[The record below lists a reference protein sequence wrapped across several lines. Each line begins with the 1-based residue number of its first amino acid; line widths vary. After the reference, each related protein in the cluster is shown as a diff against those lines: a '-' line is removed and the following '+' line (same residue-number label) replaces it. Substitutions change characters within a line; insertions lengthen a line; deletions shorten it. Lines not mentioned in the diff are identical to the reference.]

1 MAGTFYTPWSI
12 IVHEIGLDCQLF
24 DQFFHYKSKSVTFFM
39 ISSVFL
45 DASKIHTCEIDDAA
59 FSTIVYPQYKGKAKP
74 DVIVPAIL

>member
-1 MAGTFYTPWSI
+1 
-12 IVHEIGLDCQLF
+12 
-24 DQFFHYKSKSVTFFM
+24 M

-45 DASKIHTCEIDDAA
+45 DASKLHTCEIDDAA